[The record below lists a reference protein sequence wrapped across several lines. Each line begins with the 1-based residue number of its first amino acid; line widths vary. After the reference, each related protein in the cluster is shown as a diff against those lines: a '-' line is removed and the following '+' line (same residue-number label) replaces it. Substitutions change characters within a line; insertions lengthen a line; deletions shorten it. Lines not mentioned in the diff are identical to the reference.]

1 MTKSEA
7 IKQLKNQVAPK
18 GRQASMEAV
27 SMAITALD
35 DTPKQQKYQER
46 ECVAKIKENLLMIYE
61 GMTNEEQR
69 AWELGETFNQIENL
83 LNSGDNK

>member
-7 IKQLKNQVAPK
+7 IEQLKNQITPK

-27 SMAITALD
+27 GIAITALD

-46 ECVAKIKENLLMIYE
+46 VAKIKENLLMIYE
-61 GMTNEEQR
+61 GMTDEEQR

>member
-7 IKQLKNQVAPK
+7 IKQLKDQIAPK
-18 GRQASMEAV
+18 GRQASVEAV

-35 DTPKQQKYQER
+35 DTPEQQKYQER
-46 ECVAKIKENLLMIYE
+46 VAEIKENLLMIYE
-61 GMTNEEQR
+61 GMTDEEQR

>member
-7 IKQLKNQVAPK
+7 IEQLKNQIAPK
-18 GRQASMEAV
+18 GQQASVEAV

-35 DTPKQQKYQER
+35 DTPIQQKYQER
-46 ECVAKIKENLLMIYE
+46 VAEIKENLLMVYE
-61 GMTNEEQR
+61 SMTDEEQR

-83 LNSGDNK
+83 YELEDHNE

>member
-27 SMAITALD
+27 GIAITALD

-46 ECVAKIKENLLMIYE
+46 VAKIKENLLMIYE
-61 GMTNEEQR
+61 GMTDEEQR

-83 LNSGDNK
+83 LNLGDNK